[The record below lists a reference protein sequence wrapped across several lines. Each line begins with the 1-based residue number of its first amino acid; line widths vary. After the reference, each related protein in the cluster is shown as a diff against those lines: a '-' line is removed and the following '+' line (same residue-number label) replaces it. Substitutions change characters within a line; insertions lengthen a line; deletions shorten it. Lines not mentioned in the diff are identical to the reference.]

1 MSNHQRTTLTS
12 WECMVRHHEALEE
25 RNAKEF
31 GEVYCGAL
39 AKTALLKLG
48 ICIFTQ
54 DMPVAKMRLAPEI
67 VAPRTGAE
75 SSGL

>member
-1 MSNHQRTTLTS
+1 M
-12 WECMVRHHEALEE
+12 
-25 RNAKEF
+25 
-31 GEVYCGAL
+31 VYCGAL

-48 ICIFTQ
+48 TCIFTQ
-54 DMPVAKMRLAPEI
+54 AMPVAKMRLAPEI